1 MKQTIPAIRILIQS
15 NTLEELKTAWE
26 SLKPEARAIDTV
38 IAYKDQ
44 LKDKIGRGSKF
55 LIR

>member
-26 SLKPEARAIDTV
+26 SLTPEARAIDTV

-44 LKDKIGRGSKF
+44 LKDKISRGSKF

>member
-1 MKQTIPAIRILIQS
+1 MKQAIPAIRVLIQS

-26 SLKPEARAIDTV
+26 SLTPEARASESV
-38 IAYKDQ
+38 IAYKEQ